1 MSRDPDA
8 AFARDLLAWFDAHGR
23 KDLPWQRMP
32 TPYRVWVSEI
42 MLQQTQVATVVG
54 YFDRFMERLP
64 DVAALAAAPVDTVLH
79 LWSGLGYYARA
90 RNLHKAANDIMTLHG
105 GVFPESLEA
114 VEALPGIGRSTA
126 AAILSLSCGQRHA
139 ILDGNVKRVLARHA
153 GIEGY
158 PGTKAVETQLWGLAD
173 RLMPRERPA
182 AYTQAIMDLGAT
194 VCVRSRPQCT
204 DCPVERDCIARQR
217 DLQDRLPTP
226 KPRKSRVQKSAHV
239 VIAVR
244 PDGAVLLERRPPSGI
259 WGGLWSF
266 PQFHAVPDAE
276 AWISLALDA
285 QRSRRHQWPP
295 LHHAF
300 THFDLALYPLVLS
313 PVDPGSQVADAHR
326 YCWYDPQT
334 PAEVGLAA
342 PVTEL
347 INAVAQGKRAQRGTA
362 DAGGAAEEGTR

>member
-1 MSRDPDA
+1 MSRA
-8 AFARDLLAWFDAHGR
+8 AEDSFARNLLTWFDTHGR
-23 KDLPWQRMP
+23 KDLPWQRTP

-42 MLQQTQVATVVG
+42 MLQQTQVATVIG
-54 YFDRFMERLP
+54 YFDRFMQRLP
-64 DVAALAAAPVDTVLH
+64 DVGTLAAAPLDTVLH

-90 RNLHKAANDIMTLHG
+90 RNLHKAANDIMTRHG
-105 GVFPESLEA
+105 GVFPESIEA

-126 AAILSLSCGQRHA
+126 AAILSLSRGQRHA
-139 ILDGNVKRVLARHA
+139 ILDGNVKRVLARYA

-158 PGTKAVETQLWGLAD
+158 PGMKAVEGQLWELAG
-173 RLMPRERPA
+173 RLTPGKRSA

-194 VCVRSRPQCT
+194 VCVRSKPQCAE
-204 DCPVERDCIARQR
+204 CPVHRACVARQR
-217 DLQDRLPTP
+217 GMQGQLPTP
-226 KPRKSRVQKSAHV
+226 KPRKTRAQKSAHV

-244 PDGAVLLERRPPSGI
+244 PGGAVLLERRPPSGI

-266 PQFHAVPDAE
+266 PQFDDVPDAE
-276 AWISLALDA
+276 AWITRALDV
-285 QRSRRHQWPP
+285 QGSRRHQWPP
-295 LHHAF
+295 HHHAF

-313 PVDPGSQVADAHR
+313 PVDPASQVADAER

-347 INAVAQGKRAQRGTA
+347 IKAVVARAP
-362 DAGGAAEEGTR
+362 GG